1 MESEK
6 RMPNLRDRVPPA
18 NSLIVFEAVARH
30 QSFTKAAT
38 ELQVSQAAVSRQIQL
53 IESYLGVRLF
63 ERHYRAIELT
73 RQGAMMANA
82 VSISLGHI
90 AHVTDDIRRQTST
103 DADIMISS
111 SVSFASYWL
120 MSRIAKFRA
129 EFPSVNVH
137 LAAYAKLRDLSATGL
152 NFAVRFGKG
161 TWEGV
166 TADRM
171 FGNEILPV
179 CSPRYLEKH
188 GPINGPEDLHD
199 ATLLTLS
206 RFDPNWT
213 TWEDW
218 FKVYGSELSEN
229 INRLPFDSYLLLIS
243 AAIKGDGVALCGER
257 IAEDLISSG
266 ELVRPFEASLS
277 SDFSFYLLRP
287 ADVQLRPV
295 QAQFRDWLL
304 AEARNTSANND
315 GEVKDAETDR

>member
-1 MESEK
+1 MS
-6 RMPNLRDRVPPA
+6 RLRDRVPPA

-30 QSFTKAAT
+30 QSFTKAAA

-53 IESYLGVRLF
+53 MESYLGVRLF

-73 RQGAMMANA
+73 RQGTMMANA
-82 VSISLGHI
+82 VSMSLSHI
-90 AHVTDDIRRQTST
+90 AHVTDDIRQQTSV
-103 DADIMISS
+103 DADIVISS

-129 EFPSVNVH
+129 QFPNVNVH
-137 LAAYAKLRDLSATGL
+137 LVAYAKLRDLSSTGL

-166 TADRM
+166 SADLM
-171 FGNEILPV
+171 FGNEIFPV
-179 CSPRYLEKH
+179 CSPRYLEKY

-206 RFDPNWT
+206 RFDLNWT

-218 FKVYGSELSEN
+218 FKVYGSELCGN
-229 INRLPFDSYLLLIS
+229 TNRLPFDSYLLLIS
-243 AAIKGDGVALCGER
+243 AAIRGDGIALCGER
-257 IAEDLISSG
+257 IAEDLIGNG
-266 ELVRPFEASLS
+266 ELVRPFDASLS

-287 ADVQLRPV
+287 ADVELRPM

-304 AEARNTSANND
+304 AEARSTSVNKD
-315 GEVKDAETDR
+315 LEVGVSSTDHQNMTH